1 MIGLLGR
8 TVFALILLIPVAVVD
23 LRAGQPFAISAI
35 ASTAAIVLHAPKRY
49 QRRPQVIIGC
59 YLVALAVAVPIT
71 LGGVVLAWPTLITAS
86 VAAALIA
93 ATSAA
98 RTHPPAAC
106 IPMAIVS
113 TTDPASMVMRW
124 ALFVAA
130 AVYSLAVLW
139 LLTLSLRTAR
149 DEIAGQVKLPPNDRR
164 DATR

>member
-1 MIGLLGR
+1 M
-8 TVFALILLIPVAVVD
+8 VD

-49 QRRPQVIIGC
+49 RRRPQVIIGC
-59 YLVALAVAVPIT
+59 YLVAVAVAVPIT
-71 LGGVVLAWPTLITAS
+71 LGGVVLAWPTPITAS

-106 IPMAIVS
+106 IPLAIVA

-139 LLTLSLRTAR
+139 LLTLSSRNAR
-149 DEIAGQVKLPPNDRR
+149 DDIAGQVQRPPNDRR